1 MYAIIKYKKYGLMRF
16 LSAIETSNAI
26 ERNIRRSGLPFVLTE
41 GFHKKPK
48 ISYLDPTPTG
58 VVNLALYTRVDF
70 VSRVE
75 GALSNLRTSSLK
87 GISPEKLW
95 WTELNPNKLVTAYA
109 FRILIPKKC
118 IDLSVYDPARQIVIT
133 EKSKSG
139 PISYFFE
146 NVQFSSR
153 GEFLVIRYEQ
163 KRDRLIRARY
173 LYQPILSEKEC
184 FVLVMC
190 VEALCSGRRLS
201 DILEESSW
209 DTEF

>member
-1 MYAIIKYKKYGLMRF
+1 MHAIIKYKKYGLMRF

-26 ERNIRRSGLPFVLTE
+26 ERNIRRSGLPFALTE

-70 VSRVE
+70 SGRVE
-75 GALSNLRTSSLK
+75 GVLSKLKETSLK

-109 FRILIPKKC
+109 FKILIPKKC
-118 IDLSVYDPARQIVIT
+118 ADLSAYDSARQIVIT

-146 NVQFSSR
+146 NVQFNSQ

-173 LYQPILSEKEC
+173 LYQPILREEEC
-184 FVLVMC
+184 SVLVTC
-190 VEALCSGRRLS
+190 TEALCDGRKLS
-201 DILEESSW
+201 EILEESSW
-209 DTEF
+209 AIES